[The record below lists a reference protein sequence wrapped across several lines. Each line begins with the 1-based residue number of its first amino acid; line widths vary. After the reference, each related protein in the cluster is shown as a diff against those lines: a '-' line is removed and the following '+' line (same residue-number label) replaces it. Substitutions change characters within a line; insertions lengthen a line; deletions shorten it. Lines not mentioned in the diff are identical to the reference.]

1 MSTRE
6 MAPTEIPFSGLLFD
20 QGAVTQ
26 AVIDHPYPGSGK
38 ADDPYVITWIPNDPR
53 NPQLL
58 SDSFKW
64 FLTVLVSLA
73 ALAAALVSS
82 AYSACLVEIIE
93 YFHFSREV
101 SYVGISLYV
110 LGFALGPLVWAPLS
124 EIYGRRWIYVASM
137 ASFTAFTA
145 GTAGA
150 TNTESL
156 LILRFLAGS
165 MGSSGMALPGGV
177 IADIFPATTRGL
189 AMGIYATSPFLG
201 PTLGPI
207 IGGFISESIGW
218 RWVEGVLAIFTA
230 VLVTGIIFLLPETY
244 APVLL
249 QARAQRLEQITG
261 NSYRSISNSKK
272 PLYKT
277 LGTALSRPWLF
288 LFGEPIVFLLCLY
301 VAIIYGILYL
311 QFAAYPIVFQQVR
324 GWSEGIGGLS
334 FLGILVGILAATAY
348 MFPVY
353 FQYKRKTL
361 ASPTGRLPPEERLQS
376 AFVGAIALPI
386 GLFWFAWTNSPS
398 IHWISSIAAGV
409 PFGFGMP
416 LVFLPVSNYLVDTYT
431 IYAASVGAA
440 NTLLRSTFGAVFP
453 LFTGY
458 MFETLGIHWGASV
471 PAFLALACAPIPFLF
486 YWFGERIRSRSKRA
500 SEAEEFMQCLLGA
513 QQQKKEQKKESG
525 KESV

>member
-1 MSTRE
+1 M
-6 MAPTEIPFSGLLFD
+6 EIPFSRLLFD
-20 QGAVTQ
+20 QGAITQ
-26 AVIDHPYPGSGK
+26 AVIDHPYSGSGT
-38 ADDPYVITWIPNDPR
+38 ADDPYVITWIPDDPR
-53 NPQLL
+53 NPQQLSPAYKWLL
-58 SDSFKW
+58 TM
-64 FLTVLVSLA
+64 LISLA

-82 AYSACLVEIIE
+82 AYSGGLVEIVE
-93 YFHFSREV
+93 YFQFSKEV
-101 SYVGISLYV
+101 AYVGISLYV
-110 LGFALGPLVWAPLS
+110 LGFALGPLIWSPLS
-124 EIYGRRWIYVASM
+124 EIYGRRRIYIISM

-145 GTAGA
+145 GTAGV

-189 AMGIYATSPFLG
+189 AMDMFATAPLLG

-218 RWVEGVLAIFTA
+218 RWVEGVLAIFSA
-230 VLVTGIIFLLPETY
+230 VLVTAMVFLLPETY

-249 QARAQRLEQITG
+249 QARAQRLQQTTG
-261 NSYRSISNSKK
+261 NIYRSASDKGKK
-272 PLYKT
+272 SLLEA

-301 VAIIYGILYL
+301 VSIVYGILYL
-311 QFAAYPIVFQQVR
+311 QFAGYPIVFQQVR

-334 FLGILVGILAATAY
+334 FLGILAGILAATAY
-348 MFPVY
+348 TFPVY
-353 FQYKRKTL
+353 FQYKRKCL
-361 ASPTGRLPPEERLQS
+361 ASPTGRLPPEERLPS
-376 AFVGAIALPI
+376 AFLGALALPV
-386 GLFWFAWTNSPS
+386 GLFWFAWTNGPD
-398 IHWISSIAAGV
+398 IHWISPIAAGV

-416 LVFLPVSNYLVDTYT
+416 FVFLLVSNYLVDTYT
-431 IYAASVGAA
+431 IYAASVLAA

-458 MFETLGIHWGASV
+458 MFERLGIHWGASV

-486 YWFGERIRSRSKRA
+486 YWYGPRIRRKSRYA
-500 SEAEEFMQCLLGA
+500 SEAEAYMLRLQGVQVET
-513 QQQKKEQKKESG
+513 QQQRPKQ
-525 KESV
+525 ESV